1 MFFRLPRLAIAAAL
15 ACSWGLH
22 WGFFQSVAWVGM
34 AVSYS
39 QDAPLKEA
47 LVKTFDGKHPC
58 PLCKEI
64 AKGKQAEKRSAAAP
78 AGKKFE
84 FFYSGAAFV
93 FTAPSHCWK
102 TCWPNGSL
110 GSLAHTPPVPPPRQL
125 PG

>member
-1 MFFRLPRLAIAAAL
+1 MFHRLPRIAIVAAL
-15 ACSWGLH
+15 ACSLGLH

-34 AVSYS
+34 VISYS

-64 AKGKQAEKRSAAAP
+64 AKGKQSEKKSEAAP

-84 FFYSGAAFV
+84 FWYSGAAFV
-93 FTAPSHCWK
+93 FTAPSHCWE

-110 GSLAHTPPVPPPRQL
+110 DSLAHTPPAPPPRQL